1 MTYRR
6 QLLLSLSWA
15 ALLPAA
21 SPDFTASLLN
31 TSASQPSTLP
41 QETLRILAYN
51 IRHGLGMDEQIDL
64 QRTAQVIRRL
74 DPDIVALQEVDRR
87 AERTGGV
94 DQATVLG
101 ELTGMHAVFGDFM
114 DYQGGQYGMALLSKY
129 PIEATAN
136 HRLPEGREPRSA
148 LAATIRVGESGTEVI
163 VVGIHLYAT
172 AEERYAQASRIV
184 DIYENE
190 KRPVILAGDFN
201 STPDSEVMAL
211 LRQSWTIPAKGGDHL
226 TFPSTEPN
234 REIDF
239 IIYRPRERFEV
250 VESRVI
256 HEPIASD
263 HQPVLLEVVVR
274 DR

>member
-1 MTYRR
+1 MTHVRR
-6 QLLLSLSWA
+6 LLLSLSWA

-21 SPDFTASLLN
+21 SGFTTSLLH
-31 TSASQPSTLP
+31 TPTGQPSDQS
-41 QETLRILAYN
+41 QETIRILAYN

-64 QRTAQVIRRL
+64 ERTARVIQRL
-74 DPDIVALQEVDRR
+74 DPDVVALQEVDRR

-94 DQATVLG
+94 DQAAVMG

-129 PIEATAN
+129 PIAATTK

-148 LAATIRVGESGTEVI
+148 LAATIRVGESGAEVI

-190 KRPVILAGDFN
+190 GRPVILAGDFN
-201 STPDSEVMAL
+201 STPESEVMAL
-211 LRQSWTIPAKGGDHL
+211 LRQSWTIPAKGEDHL
-226 TFPSTEPN
+226 TFPSTEPD

-263 HQPVLLEVVVR
+263 HRPVLLEVVLR